1 MNFSKKNHEFLRRI
15 KNNMSKR
22 SINSIIAFVLF
33 TIFFTACSSTAKT
46 TQAVIPVQDTKLEN
60 SLLWKIS
67 GNGLEKPSYLYG
79 TIHMTCN
86 YVLTDKL
93 KNAFAETNQL
103 ALEVDMDDP
112 DMQTKMM
119 QGMMMTDGKTMKGIL
134 SEEDF
139 SKLSV
144 FFKENTGMNLDMF
157 NTIKPFAV
165 TAMLMSKLIPCT
177 PPGSYEV
184 EFMKIAKE
192 QNEEVQGLETIEYQ
206 MGVFD
211 SIPYKDQLDD
221 LVKMAIEGLEESKSE
236 FIKISE
242 LHSNEDIEGLLKI
255 MSESDDMTAK
265 FKDEL
270 LDRRNQ
276 NWIPVIQEMS
286 KQMPTFFGVGA
297 MHLPGETG
305 VIKLL
310 RKKGYTVEA
319 VN

>member
-1 MNFSKKNHEFLRRI
+1 MNFSKKNHKFLRRI

-22 SINSIIAFVLF
+22 ANYSIIAFVLF
-33 TIFFTACSSTAKT
+33 TIIFSACSSTAKT
-46 TQAVIPVQDTKLEN
+46 TQAIIPVQETKLEN

-112 DMQTKMM
+112 NMQTKMM

-157 NTIKPFAV
+157 NTVKPFAV
-165 TAMLMSKLIPCT
+165 TAMLISKLIPCT

-221 LVKMAIEGLEESKSE
+221 LVKMAVEGLEESKSE

-242 LHSNEDIEGLLKI
+242 LHSKEDIEGLLKI

>member
-1 MNFSKKNHEFLRRI
+1 MKNHELLRRN
-15 KNNMSKR
+15 KNNVSKK

-33 TIFFTACSSTAKT
+33 TIFLTACSSTAKT
-46 TQAVIPVQDTKLEN
+46 TQAIIPIKEAKLEN

-67 GNGLEKPSYLYG
+67 GKGLEKPSYLYG

-86 YVLTDKL
+86 YVLTDKM

-112 DMQTKMM
+112 KMQAKMM
-119 QGMMMTDGKTMKGIL
+119 QGMMLTGGKTMKSIL

-139 SKLSV
+139 SKLST
-144 FFKENTGMNLDMF
+144 FFKENTGMNLEMF

-165 TAMLMSKLIPCT
+165 TAMLISKMIPCS

-192 QNEEVQGLETIEYQ
+192 QNEDVKGLETIEYQ
-206 MGVFD
+206 MSVFD

-221 LVKMAIEGLEESKSE
+221 LVKMAVEGLEESKTE
-236 FIKISE
+236 FIRITE
-242 LHSNEDIEGLLKI
+242 LHTKEDIEGLLKI
-255 MSESDDMTAK
+255 MTESEDMTAK

-270 LDRRNQ
+270 LDKRNK

-286 KQMPTFFGVGA
+286 KEMPTFFGVGA
-297 MHLPGETG
+297 MHLPGEAG

-310 RKKGYTVEA
+310 RKEGYTVEP

>member
-1 MNFSKKNHEFLRRI
+1 MKK
-15 KNNMSKR
+15 
-22 SINSIIAFVLF
+22 SINSIIAFLLF
-33 TIFFTACSSTAKT
+33 TIFLTACNSTAKT
-46 TQAVIPVQDTKLEN
+46 TQAVIPVKDTKLEN
-60 SLLWKIS
+60 SLLWRIS

-86 YVLTDKL
+86 YVLTDKM

-112 DMQTKMM
+112 KMQAKMM
-119 QGMMMTDGKTMKGIL
+119 QGMMLTDGKTIKSIL

-139 SKLSV
+139 SKLST
-144 FFKENTGMNLDMF
+144 FFKENTGMNLEMF
-157 NTIKPFAV
+157 NTVKPFAV
-165 TAMLMSKLIPCT
+165 TAMLISKMVPCS

-221 LVKMAIEGLEESKSE
+221 LVKMADEGLEESKSE
-236 FIKISE
+236 FTRITE
-242 LHSNEDIEGLLKI
+242 LHTKEDIEGLLNI
-255 MSESDDMTAK
+255 MTESEDMTAK

-270 LDRRNQ
+270 LDRRNK

-286 KQMPTFFGVGA
+286 KEMPTFFGVGA

-310 RKKGYTVEA
+310 RKKGYTVQS

>member
-1 MNFSKKNHEFLRRI
+1 
-15 KNNMSKR
+15 
-22 SINSIIAFVLF
+22 
-33 TIFFTACSSTAKT
+33 
-46 TQAVIPVQDTKLEN
+46 
-60 SLLWKIS
+60 
-67 GNGLEKPSYLYG
+67 
-79 TIHMTCN
+79 MTCN

-112 DMQTKMM
+112 NMQTKMM

-165 TAMLMSKLIPCT
+165 TAMLISKLIPCT

-297 MHLPGETG
+297 MHLPGDKG